1 VSRDEGPI
9 SIQRTPGGSHI
20 IAIGGGKGGIGKS
33 LVSASVAIGLA
44 QLGQRVVVIDADL
57 GGANLHTCLGIEP
70 PKVTLSDFLE
80 KRVEHIEEVMVPTKI
95 EGLSLVSGA
104 LDVAAAA
111 NPKYSQKLRLLKEI
125 ARFPADIVL
134 IDLGAGTSFNTLDFF
149 LIADAGVVCTTPE
162 PTAVENAYR
171 FIKAAFF
178 RRLKNL
184 EVEYGILPLV
194 EQLMAERD
202 QRRIRTPVDLVREVK
217 SHDARKGIAL
227 EEEIRHTSVRLLI
240 NQIRT
245 PEDAQLGA
253 NMRSVCNKYFGISVD
268 VLGQIPYDNLV
279 WQAVRKRQPLLLTSP
294 ESAAAQALRLI
305 AEKLVPTHPVAIE
318 SQGAAL

>member
-1 VSRDEGPI
+1 MSRDEGPI
-9 SIQRTPGGSHI
+9 SIQRTPGGSQI

-33 LVSASVAIGLA
+33 LVSASIAIALA

-80 KRVEHIEEVMVPTKI
+80 KRIERIEDVIVPTKI
-95 EGLSLVSGA
+95 PGLGLISGA

-125 ARFPADIVL
+125 ARFSADIVL
-134 IDLGAGTSFNTLDFF
+134 IDLGAGTAFNTLDFF

-178 RRLKNL
+178 RRMKNL
-184 EVEYGILPLV
+184 EVSYGIRPLV
-194 EQLMAERD
+194 DQLMAERD
-202 QRRIRTPVDLVREVK
+202 ERRIRTPVDLIREVK
-217 SHDARKGIAL
+217 LHDARKGAAL
-227 EEEIRHTSVRLLI
+227 EEEIRATSVRLLI

-253 NMRSVCNKYFGISVD
+253 NMRSVCAKYFGISVD

-279 WQAVRKRQPLLLTSP
+279 WQAVRKRQPLLLASP

-305 AEKLVPTHPVAIE
+305 AERLVPVRHAGVE
-318 SQGAAL
+318 GHEALQ